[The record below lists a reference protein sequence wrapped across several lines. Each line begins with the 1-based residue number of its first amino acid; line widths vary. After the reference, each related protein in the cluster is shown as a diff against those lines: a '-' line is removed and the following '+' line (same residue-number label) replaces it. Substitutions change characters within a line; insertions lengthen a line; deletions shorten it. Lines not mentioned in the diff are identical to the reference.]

1 MENKYVKEARYW
13 KYAAWTMPFVALAV
27 LIGEIILGHKQ
38 EQAITSMIIIATF
51 VTTSVFWWWWS
62 LNKIVYMIKKSDQV
76 LDDFVEVKKQLQEIK
91 ENVVNRQRAE
101 PSID

>member
-1 MENKYVKEARYW
+1 
-13 KYAAWTMPFVALAV
+13 
-27 LIGEIILGHKQ
+27 
-38 EQAITSMIIIATF
+38 
-51 VTTSVFWWWWS
+51 
-62 LNKIVYMIKKSDQV
+62 MIKKSDQV